1 MCADLWYRRRSKK
14 MLLFIAVLAFLSA
27 AFLLFRFA
35 RRHNP
40 QLLDQNSPLIE
51 PPLNSRPLFAPT
63 DKELKQE
70 ADQQKARVI
79 ARREY
84 RAKAE
89 ARSIIDGALTAWRTE
104 PNRKN
109 TVELLRVTAEKGLDG
124 DFSRAAEEILEV
136 FHESGIDGLT
146 NSDLAALLDSHIQL
160 LPISDRG
167 SGAIFWLKQEVAKL
181 RPERSVEER

>member
-1 MCADLWYRRRSKK
+1 
-14 MLLFIAVLAFLSA
+14 MLLIIAVLAFLSA

-35 RRHNP
+35 RRRDP
-40 QLLDQNSPLIE
+40 QLFDQNSLSDE
-51 PPLNSRPLFAPT
+51 PPLNARPLFAPT

-79 ARREY
+79 AQREY
-84 RAKAE
+84 HARAE
-89 ARSIIDGALTAWRTE
+89 ARSVIDNALTAWRTE
-104 PNRKN
+104 PNGKRAAD
-109 TVELLRVTAEKGLDG
+109 LLRVTAETGLDG

-136 FHESGIDGLT
+136 FHKSGIDGLT
-146 NSDLAALLDSHIQL
+146 SNDLAALLDSHIQL

-181 RPERSVEER
+181 RPESDVEKR